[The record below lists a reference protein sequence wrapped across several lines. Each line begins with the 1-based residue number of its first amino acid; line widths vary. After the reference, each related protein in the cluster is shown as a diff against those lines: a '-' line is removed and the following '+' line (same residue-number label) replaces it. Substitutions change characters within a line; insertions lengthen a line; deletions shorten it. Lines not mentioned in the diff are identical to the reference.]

1 MSALG
6 STDNVESLSQR
17 RELSDAAQVLL
28 ADKAF
33 SHALLEL
40 RKRWFGELMLLP
52 HASPKQDELTA
63 RIRAL
68 EAFGTELAA
77 LAESYRNDL
86 KMKARHAS

>member
-1 MSALG
+1 MSAFG
-6 STDNVESLSQR
+6 TTDNIENLSER
-17 RELSDAAQVLL
+17 RELSEAAKALL

-52 HASPKQDELTA
+52 HASAKQDELTA

-86 KMKARHAS
+86 KMKARHGA